1 MLIEIL
7 SFFAIAAALA
17 TLVCLLRGAPA
28 WFWPVGVPGALLVLA
43 ASGLGTALIS
53 GDPLAGRALGVAG
66 LVIWVA
72 AWVTLRRWQP
82 MAVLMFAMLVM
93 AALSYIV
100 YASALTV
107 VQSSGAVF
115 LLASSLLLVLE
126 TVGLFLSLS
135 YAFEIL
141 DVMGRRGSPAP
152 PPPVG
157 PPPMVALQVP
167 TYSEPVE
174 IVRSTLEALAR
185 LEYPNYMVQVVDNN
199 TPDPSLWRPLQQ
211 LCEQLGPRFEF
222 IRLENWPGFKA
233 GALNEAT
240 RRLPREVEVVGV
252 VDADYVVHPGWLA
265 GTAPHFGDPHVAFV
279 QAAQH
284 YRDWEDDPYLRGL
297 FYSYRYFFDV
307 SMPTRAHRNA
317 IIFCG
322 TMGLIRR
329 SVLEEVGGWDPE
341 CITEDAEC
349 SLRILALRS
358 DLVGV
363 YDPRP
368 WGAGMMPLSFDGLK
382 KQRFRWA
389 LGGIQILRKHWRDLV
404 PLLHHRLRL
413 TFAQRMHYLLGSV
426 QWFGDLL
433 TSFFTLILV
442 VTAVAVASHHTL
454 PLRQMV
460 GTVLVVPVLFLL
472 TGLLRA
478 MWALRRMTGC
488 GWGDALRALRVWFA
502 LSWVVS
508 LACIRGLIR
517 RGAAFLRTP
526 KVKEGSGTMWRA
538 LRQSFAE
545 TFIALVAV
553 LAVGAMILRAP
564 GVSTSLLGLL
574 LLFEAFVYGSARWA
588 SAAAEKVAM
597 TPARRMFLR
606 SAQNTGERP
615 SRAPVLTAL
624 GAGGVAAALA
634 AALV

>member
-53 GDPLAGRALGVAG
+53 GDPLAGRVLGVAG

-126 TVGLFLSLS
+126 TVGLVLSLS

-222 IRLENWPGFKA
+222 IHLENWPGFKA

-252 VDADYVVHPGWLA
+252 VDADYIVHPGWLA

-307 SMPTRAHRNA
+307 SMPARAHRNA

-329 SVLEEVGGWDPE
+329 AS
-341 CITEDAEC
+341 
-349 SLRILALRS
+349 SR
-358 DLVGV
+358 
-363 YDPRP
+363 
-368 WGAGMMPLSFDGLK
+368 
-382 KQRFRWA
+382 RWA
-389 LGGIQILRKHWRDLV
+389 AGIRSASPRTPSAACGYWPAAGPGRRLRPPPVGRGNDAAQLRRTQEAALPLGPGGHSDPPQALARDGAVAAPPPPPHRRSARPLPARLGAVVRRPAHRPLHPDPGRHRRRRGRPPHSPCGRWWARCWWSRSSV
-404 PLLHHRLRL
+404 PAHRAAARDVGPAPDDRLRL
-413 TFAQRMHYLLGSV
+413 GGR
-426 QWFGDLL
+426 
-433 TSFFTLILV
+433 
-442 VTAVAVASHHTL
+442 AS
-454 PLRQMV
+454 
-460 GTVLVVPVLFLL
+460 G
-472 TGLLRA
+472 
-478 MWALRRMTGC
+478 
-488 GWGDALRALRVWFA
+488 
-502 LSWVVS
+502 
-508 LACIRGLIR
+508 
-517 RGAAFLRTP
+517 
-526 KVKEGSGTMWRA
+526 
-538 LRQSFAE
+538 
-545 TFIALVAV
+545 
-553 LAVGAMILRAP
+553 AP
-564 GVSTSLLGLL
+564 GLVCALL
-574 LLFEAFVYGSARWA
+574 
-588 SAAAEKVAM
+588 
-597 TPARRMFLR
+597 
-606 SAQNTGERP
+606 
-615 SRAPVLTAL
+615 
-624 GAGGVAAALA
+624 GGVAGLHPRVDAGAAPRSCA
-634 AALV
+634 PPR